1 MSADNRNAHEWKKL
15 SEDDKHTQISTCL
28 TYFRGVKENIFK
40 VSQLSLKMYGKMSK
54 AVHCEKAD
62 IGKNSYHKFDDSFLI
77 PHLSKDY
84 ESFDFNWYYYKKC
97 YSKLCDKC
105 FVGNRRKTVHVLRDE
120 QFYTQW
126 QHAIRRINT
135 NSKSE

>member
-40 VSQLSLKMYGKMSK
+40 VSQLSLKMYRKMSK

-62 IGKNSYHKFDDSFLI
+62 IGKNSYHKFDDSFLN
-77 PHLSKDY
+77 PTY
-84 ESFDFNWYYYKKC
+84 
-97 YSKLCDKC
+97 
-105 FVGNRRKTVHVLRDE
+105 RKIMKVLISIGII
-120 QFYTQW
+120 T
-126 QHAIRRINT
+126 
-135 NSKSE
+135 KSATANYVTKVL